1 LGADGNVGI
10 GTATP
15 SEKLTIVGS
24 IGLREGALWQP
35 VYPSDDGLVLY
46 LPFSE
51 GTGTIAH
58 DKSPYGN
65 DGTIYGATW
74 TNGKYGKALSFDG
87 VDDYVDTADID
98 LDYVTVSAWINV
110 STYQTNWRVIV
121 SKGWISYSFGSVYLI
136 SIEDKGLSFG
146 VRTSGGSTLSA
157 TTWVVPI
164 LNTWVHVVGT
174 YDGSTVKLYVNGVLR
189 ASQPGSGVLNKNNY
203 RWMIGRDPIPGQAR
217 YFNGLIDEVRIYN
230 RALSEEEIRAHY
242 LQGLQSHGYVMADYF
257 KIINTSAQELLRVTP
272 TGNVGIATTTPPYKL
287 TVNGD
292 LYVSATSTLGSAT
305 STPVIFGG
313 YVQSNIIP
321 YFDNQYTLGLSNYRW
336 ANIFAATGTFGG
348 TITIGTNTIQGSA
361 TTTLFTTGN
370 ANQLVLGVNGNV
382 GIGEPLPSQKLTVS
396 GGILATGNLT
406 IQGLTN
412 LATTTIS
419 TQLSV
424 PLITS
429 PSVLTISPSGNATT
443 TITGP
448 VILASQTGNVG
459 IGTTAPSQRL
469 TVAGNI
475 GIQAGANAFVGTL
488 DNYALSLRT
497 NNTDRIF
504 ITNTGNVGIG
514 TTGPSEK
521 LTVIGNIR
529 HTGSI
534 IGGTTY
540 SFTWMRMP
548 SEDPNGNM
556 LALGA
561 GGTTILGSGESA
573 DAVAP
578 NFNATDEVLI
588 LSSDSAIRFITNLQN
603 GWSSRVDAMTITF
616 SGNVG
621 IGTTGPSEKL
631 TVIGNIRHTGSI
643 IGGTTYSFTW
653 MRMPS
658 EDPNGNMLALGAGGT
673 TILGSGESADA
684 VAPNFNATDE
694 VLILSS
700 DSAIRFITN
709 LQNGWSSRVD
719 AMTITFSGNV
729 GIGTTSP
736 SQKLTV
742 AGNIGIQ
749 AGANAFI
756 GTLDNYALSLRTNNA
771 DRVFI
776 TNTGNVGIGTTVPSE
791 KLHISGGGIL
801 LDNNYALKW
810 KDSTGNIKNVLWM
823 DSSNAVYLRGSDS
836 NNLILQN
843 GSYWDVIIGGL
854 NPTDARIVVEGGAG
868 HGGTADAGEILFQT
882 TNAAG
887 SGLVTR
893 LFIDAYADSGL
904 GQIISY
910 EPLTVQRSAYLATVS
925 GNVGIGTTAP
935 SSRLTIAAGA
945 TNGEF
950 AIGNFNAKVVD
961 DMEDVTDWSSSD
973 GTYTP
978 ISLESTNVKV
988 GNYALKISTTVS
1000 NSNGDTVTKTISNE
1014 NWSSYGKL
1022 GFWIKASYTTTST
1035 DATTSQ
1041 IISIQFHDTGGNTQ
1055 THAITIQ
1062 EFDQW
1067 QYEEWDISGV
1077 ASGDK
1082 DVVDWIRFRID
1093 NDYGSPV
1100 FYIDQIRLYS
1110 STERTG
1116 EIFVDKSGSL
1126 VIMGRNTTEIY
1137 APNSS
1142 SGQLPGLKVGPAVTE
1157 VNQPLSVNVG
1167 GDVGLSYDLV
1177 FLNTGLSS
1185 ITSEGG
1191 LQILAGAPYR
1201 IANLTL
1207 GTQYNPGA
1215 RDSGTSSGSNTA
1227 TTLNDTSKSWATST
1241 WVGGAVRITAGTG
1254 AGQVRAICANT
1265 PTQITV
1271 CDPWTT
1277 IPDTTSKYEIIGMP
1291 TGGDV
1296 IVDIGGAN
1304 FASGGFKIFGA
1315 DEGGAVFR
1323 VSPTGDVEI
1332 GSSGGWGEG
1341 KLIVK
1346 GGIILR
1352 GGNLQANKLSAPTGL
1367 NSTTQNSG
1375 GSLSGAVATYYY
1387 KVTAINDDGTETT
1400 PSATRAQSLTPL
1412 SAPTPSLTVNTTGT
1426 TYYAYRVAVY
1436 TSNGTSTPSTAVT
1449 TDIGADPPNNTISWS
1464 AVSGASGYILYR
1476 QKATTTADWEW
1487 IDVGTATSYNDT
1499 SGTWPAT
1506 TTLPTV
1512 NNART
1517 NTNII
1522 TLSWNVVPGAKGYKV
1537 YRGTDDVWGNAD
1549 DRLVDN
1555 GVIFTNQVVD
1565 DGVGDSSGQV
1575 SPPTTNTTGGDLTIQ
1590 GYITMANSTYQTL
1603 VTRVKAGP
1611 PTEADANGALV
1622 VDSADGRFYFRYG
1635 DTWHYVAQTAGF
1647 EIPANE
1653 IYDPITGQLISEG
1666 DFVLGWINEIKSDSA
1681 RHGLWVRFDT
1691 VKDKIFSEFK
1701 EKIKN
1706 EFKFSIDDSGYLV
1719 VEKIKAKEI
1728 KAEKICLD
1736 DICITKEE
1744 LRQLLESRNKEVGS
1758 MNGGESGGTDQES
1771 IINNSIPTES
1781 TPTAP
1786 TTESPSST
1794 NETNL

>member
-1 LGADGNVGI
+1 
-10 GTATP
+10 
-15 SEKLTIVGS
+15 
-24 IGLREGALWQP
+24 
-35 VYPSDDGLVLY
+35 
-46 LPFSE
+46 
-51 GTGTIAH
+51 
-58 DKSPYGN
+58 
-65 DGTIYGATW
+65 
-74 TNGKYGKALSFDG
+74 
-87 VDDYVDTADID
+87 
-98 LDYVTVSAWINV
+98 
-110 STYQTNWRVIV
+110 
-121 SKGWISYSFGSVYLI
+121 
-136 SIEDKGLSFG
+136 
-146 VRTSGGSTLSA
+146 
-157 TTWVVPI
+157 
-164 LNTWVHVVGT
+164 
-174 YDGSTVKLYVNGVLR
+174 
-189 ASQPGSGVLNKNNY
+189 
-203 RWMIGRDPIPGQAR
+203 
-217 YFNGLIDEVRIYN
+217 
-230 RALSEEEIRAHY
+230 
-242 LQGLQSHGYVMADYF
+242 
-257 KIINTSAQELLRVTP
+257 
-272 TGNVGIATTTPPYKL
+272 
-287 TVNGD
+287 
-292 LYVSATSTLGSAT
+292 
-305 STPVIFGG
+305 
-313 YVQSNIIP
+313 
-321 YFDNQYTLGLSNYRW
+321 
-336 ANIFAATGTFGG
+336 
-348 TITIGTNTIQGSA
+348 
-361 TTTLFTTGN
+361 
-370 ANQLVLGVNGNV
+370 
-382 GIGEPLPSQKLTVS
+382 
-396 GGILATGNLT
+396 
-406 IQGLTN
+406 
-412 LATTTIS
+412 
-419 TQLSV
+419 
-424 PLITS
+424 
-429 PSVLTISPSGNATT
+429 
-443 TITGP
+443 
-448 VILASQTGNVG
+448 
-459 IGTTAPSQRL
+459 
-469 TVAGNI
+469 
-475 GIQAGANAFVGTL
+475 L

-497 NNTDRIF
+497 YNT
-504 ITNTGNVGIG
+504 
-514 TTGPSEK
+514 
-521 LTVIGNIR
+521 
-529 HTGSI
+529 
-534 IGGTTY
+534 
-540 SFTWMRMP
+540 
-548 SEDPNGNM
+548 
-556 LALGA
+556 
-561 GGTTILGSGESA
+561 
-573 DAVAP
+573 
-578 NFNATDEVLI
+578 
-588 LSSDSAIRFITNLQN
+588 
-603 GWSSRVDAMTITF
+603 
-616 SGNVG
+616 
-621 IGTTGPSEKL
+621 
-631 TVIGNIRHTGSI
+631 
-643 IGGTTYSFTW
+643 
-653 MRMPS
+653 
-658 EDPNGNMLALGAGGT
+658 
-673 TILGSGESADA
+673 
-684 VAPNFNATDE
+684 
-694 VLILSS
+694 
-700 DSAIRFITN
+700 
-709 LQNGWSSRVD
+709 
-719 AMTITFSGNV
+719 
-729 GIGTTSP
+729 
-736 SQKLTV
+736 
-742 AGNIGIQ
+742 
-749 AGANAFI
+749 
-756 GTLDNYALSLRTNNA
+756 

-776 TNTGNVGIGTTVPSE
+776 TNTGNVGIGTTAPGAKLHINSAGASSVETRLTTSGQPSNPVVQLVAKYSDTPAEFGLSGYFGFLRVDGSLGIGTWYSHPLIFGTNNLERMRIDQNGNVGIGTTTPSSLLELYKTDASPILTITSATSTTYSPQIAFRTGATPTTKFTLGVDISTGKLKIVPSSDITTSTGITIDSSGNVGIGTTSPLE
-791 KLHISGGGIL
+791 KLHISGGGLLLENNQAIKMKDTAGNIVSIL
-801 LDNNYALKW
+801 W
-810 KDSTGNIKNVLWM
+810 KDTNNIVHVSSGNVGSQSIFVEGYDVRLNASYADFISNDGYGWTELKPSAGLFIGGKGENLYWRTVNRIAFYKGNNLSLESPVADSTNI
-823 DSSNAVYLRGSDS
+823 LRNSPPLTFRGAIWNGSASVDQYAQIYHKMISASPTSTQLVFNIGGSD
-836 NNLILQN
+836 QM
-843 GSYWDVIIGGL
+843 VI
-854 NPTDARIVVEGGAG
+854 
-868 HGGTADAGEILFQT
+868 
-882 TNAAG
+882 TNA
-887 SGLVTR
+887 
-893 LFIDAYADSGL
+893 
-904 GQIISY
+904 
-910 EPLTVQRSAYLATVS
+910 

-961 DMEDVTDWSSSD
+961 DMEDISDWSSSD

-1000 NSNGDTVTKTISNE
+1000 NSNGDTVTKTFSPTE
-1014 NWSSYGKL
+1014 NWTAYGKL
-1022 GFWIKASYTTTST
+1022 SFWIKASYTTTST

-1077 ASGDK
+1077 ASGDR
-1082 DVVDWIRFRID
+1082 DAVDWIRFRID

-1142 SGQLPGLKVGPAVTE
+1142 SGQLPGLKVGPTVTE

-1207 GTQYNPGA
+1207 GTRYNPGA

-1227 TTLNDTSKSWATST
+1227 TTLNDTTKSWATST
-1241 WVGGAVRITAGTG
+1241 WVGGAIRITAGTG

-1271 CDPWTT
+1271 CDSWTT

-1436 TSNGTSTPSTAVT
+1436 TSNGTSTPSAAVT

-1522 TLSWNVVPGAKGYKV
+1522 TLTWNVVPGAKGYKV

-1590 GYITMANSTYQTL
+1590 GYITMASSTYQTL
-1603 VTRVKAGP
+1603 VTRVKAGA

-1691 VKDKIFSEFK
+1691 VKDKIFNEFK

-1758 MNGGESGGTDQES
+1758 MNGGESGSLIKNQ
-1771 IINNSIPTES
+1771 
-1781 TPTAP
+1781 
-1786 TTESPSST
+1786 
-1794 NETNL
+1794 

>member
-1 LGADGNVGI
+1 MTLGEWGGSARTLLADTSDILYFGRGGTFSELYFDIATAGAGYNLVWEYWNGTAWAPLTVTDGTSGFSADGWVTWTTPGDWATVAVGPDTTARYYVRVRTTTTPTTVATAYFSNIGGFQYAYGSIRGAFSDRERFRLDQYGQIVSYVSEGRTPFMAYRDEPRITALGGNGFYYGSQRNIDSASALYLDVARWSLDSIFYYDGTAFTDRTAALRQWGGSAYTLLADTDDIFYFGDNLKFSELYFDIGTAGAGYSLVWEYWNGTAWTSLNVSDGTKGFSKDGWVFWTAPADWTTATVNGVSKYWIRVRTTTAPTTVATAVFADISGFSGYFARFYDQNYEKLRVDYLGQLYTAGVIYPGSSAEGGTIQTSNYIAGTATGIGI
-10 GTATP
+10 GTTAP
-15 SEKLTIVGS
+15 S
-24 IGLREGALWQP
+24 
-35 VYPSDDGLVLY
+35 YPLHV
-46 LPFSE
+46 
-51 GTGTIAH
+51 
-58 DKSPYGN
+58 K
-65 DGTIYGATW
+65 
-74 TNGKYGKALSFDG
+74 
-87 VDDYVDTADID
+87 
-98 LDYVTVSAWINV
+98 
-110 STYQTNWRVIV
+110 
-121 SKGWISYSFGSVYLI
+121 
-136 SIEDKGLSFG
+136 
-146 VRTSGGSTLSA
+146 TSGST
-157 TTWVVPI
+157 
-164 LNTWVHVVGT
+164 N
-174 YDGSTVKLYVNGVLR
+174 VKIE
-189 ASQPGSGVLNKNNY
+189 GSGSGYADLRLKAGTDSSEWEIWTDATNNY
-203 RWMIGRDPIPGQAR
+203 LDF
-217 YFNGLIDEVRIYN
+217 YH
-230 RALSEEEIRAHY
+230 S
-242 LQGLQSHGYVMADYF
+242 
-257 KIINTSAQELLRVTP
+257 
-272 TGNVGIATTTPPYKL
+272 
-287 TVNGD
+287 
-292 LYVSATSTLGSAT
+292 GSKM
-305 STPVIFGG
+305 
-313 YVQSNIIP
+313 
-321 YFDNQYTLGLSNYRW
+321 
-336 ANIFAATGTFGG
+336 
-348 TITIGTNTIQGSA
+348 TI
-361 TTTLFTTGN
+361 
-370 ANQLVLGVNGNV
+370 
-382 GIGEPLPSQKLTVS
+382 
-396 GGILATGNLT
+396 
-406 IQGLTN
+406 LTN
-412 LATTTIS
+412 
-419 TQLSV
+419 
-424 PLITS
+424 
-429 PSVLTISPSGNATT
+429 
-443 TITGP
+443 
-448 VILASQTGNVG
+448 GNVG
-459 IGTTAPSQRL
+459 IGTTAPVSLLELYKTDASPIL
-469 TVAGNI
+469 T
-475 GIQAGANAFVGTL
+475 
-488 DNYALSLRT
+488 
-497 NNTDRIF
+497 
-504 ITNTGNVGIG
+504 ITAAT
-514 TTGPSEK
+514 S
-521 LTVIGNIR
+521 
-529 HTGSI
+529 
-534 IGGTTY
+534 TTY
-540 SFTWMRMP
+540 SPQIAFRT
-548 SEDPNGNM
+548 
-556 LALGA
+556 
-561 GGTTILGSGESA
+561 GTTPTTKFTLGVDISTGKLKI
-573 DAVAP
+573 VP
-578 NFNATDEVLI
+578 
-588 LSSDSAIRFITNLQN
+588 SSDISTSTGITID
-603 GWSSRVDAMTITF
+603 S

-621 IGTTGPSEKL
+621 IGTTAPTEKL
-631 TVIGNIRHTGSI
+631 
-643 IGGTTYSFTW
+643 
-653 MRMPS
+653 
-658 EDPNGNMLALGAGGT
+658 D
-673 TILGSGESADA
+673 
-684 VAPNFNATDE
+684 
-694 VLILSS
+694 
-700 DSAIRFITN
+700 
-709 LQNGWSSRVD
+709 
-719 AMTITFSGNV
+719 
-729 GIGTTSP
+729 
-736 SQKLTV
+736 V
-742 AGNIGIQ
+742 AGNIKLRGNLLADTDNVRALGTASARFTAGYIVSLYSSSITSRALDINTGGTGGRQ
-749 AGANAFI
+749 YGTRFILDANGANPLQILSQLADSTN
-756 GTLDNYALSLRTNNA
+756 TLRNA
-771 DRVFI
+771 D
-776 TNTGNVGIGTTVPSE
+776 
-791 KLHISGGGIL
+791 IL
-801 LDNNYALKW
+801 LRGAYWSGSASIDLDW
-810 KDSTGNIKNVLWM
+810 
-823 DSSNAVYLRGSDS
+823 YLRNTVFSTTAPRSRLSFVAPGGSEPM
-836 NNLILQN
+836 
-843 GSYWDVIIGGL
+843 VIRE
-854 NPTDARIVVEGGAG
+854 D
-868 HGGTADAGEILFQT
+868 
-882 TNAAG
+882 
-887 SGLVTR
+887 
-893 LFIDAYADSGL
+893 
-904 GQIISY
+904 
-910 EPLTVQRSAYLATVS
+910 

-945 TNGEF
+945 VNGEF
-950 AIGNFNAKVVD
+950 AIGDFNAKVVD
-961 DMEDVTDWSSSD
+961 DMEDVSDWSSSD

-1022 GFWIKASYTTTST
+1022 GFWIRASYTTTST

-1055 THAITIQ
+1055 TRAITIK

-1077 ASGDK
+1077 ASTDR
-1082 DVVDWIRFRID
+1082 DAVDWIGFRID

-1157 VNQPLSVNVG
+1157 INQPLSVNVG

-1185 ITSEGG
+1185 ITSEGS

-1207 GTQYNPGA
+1207 GTRYNPGA

-1227 TTLNDTSKSWATST
+1227 TTLNDTTKSWATST
-1241 WVGGAVRITAGTG
+1241 WVGGAIRITAGTG

-1449 TDIGADPPNNTISWS
+1449 TNIGADPPNNTISWS

-1487 IDVGTATSYNDT
+1487 IDMGTSTSYNDT

-1506 TTLPTV
+1506 TTLPTA

-1603 VTRVKAGP
+1603 VTRVKAGA
-1611 PTEADANGALV
+1611 PTESDANGALV

-1758 MNGGESGGTDQES
+1758 MNGGESGGTNQES
-1771 IINNSIPTES
+1771 IINNSTPTES
-1781 TPTAP
+1781 TPTEP

>member
-1 LGADGNVGI
+1 LEARPPQIKEVEKEVERKVVVQPVKEVEKITEFIPSEELAKIKSQLAIFGEITKKIQPTPPYTTAPTSPIYIQQGIQGGAGIFASLAAESAAFRTLGVGASVTLGSDSRDKLTVNSVSQFNAPITVGQNALTIDTSGNIKTQGSAEIAGNLITQGLTEFKSPFTLTSTSTPQLSIRYDELNKLDISVFSTGAVNVSSTATTTLFAAGNQNQFVLGSNGNVGI
-10 GTATP
+10 G
-15 SEKLTIVGS
+15 
-24 IGLREGALWQP
+24 
-35 VYPSDDGLVLY
+35 
-46 LPFSE
+46 
-51 GTGTIAH
+51 
-58 DKSPYGN
+58 
-65 DGTIYGATW
+65 
-74 TNGKYGKALSFDG
+74 
-87 VDDYVDTADID
+87 
-98 LDYVTVSAWINV
+98 
-110 STYQTNWRVIV
+110 
-121 SKGWISYSFGSVYLI
+121 
-136 SIEDKGLSFG
+136 
-146 VRTSGGSTLSA
+146 
-157 TTWVVPI
+157 
-164 LNTWVHVVGT
+164 
-174 YDGSTVKLYVNGVLR
+174 
-189 ASQPGSGVLNKNNY
+189 
-203 RWMIGRDPIPGQAR
+203 
-217 YFNGLIDEVRIYN
+217 
-230 RALSEEEIRAHY
+230 
-242 LQGLQSHGYVMADYF
+242 
-257 KIINTSAQELLRVTP
+257 
-272 TGNVGIATTTPPYKL
+272 TTTPPYKL

-348 TITIGTNTIQGSA
+348 TIIIGTNTIEGTA
-361 TTTLFTTGN
+361 TTTLFTSGN
-370 ANQLVLGVNGNV
+370 ANQLVLGANGNV
-382 GIGEPLPSQKLTVS
+382 GIGTAEPAYKLDIAVGDVRITGSQWP
-396 GGILATGNLT
+396 GILIESVNGAGGDSSITLAGNQSDNGVVGYLVGANKAGGTIDDIARIYFWRIGANDAGEIGFLTQPTGGT
-406 IQGLTN
+406 VTERMR
-412 LATTTIS
+412 
-419 TQLSV
+419 
-424 PLITS
+424 ITS
-429 PSVLTISPSGNATT
+429 I
-443 TITGP
+443 
-448 VILASQTGNVG
+448 GNVG
-459 IGTTAPSQRL
+459 IGTTAPVSLLELYKTNASPILTITSATSTTYSPQIAFRTGTTPTTKFTLGVDISTGKLKIVPSSDISTSTGITIDSSGNVGIGTTAPGAKLDVAGTVRLGAPNYDSWFPYTDNNVYITGENIIFRKGSAGGWGEVARIVTSSGNVGIGTTEPSYKL
-469 TVAGNI
+469 TVSGGDI
-475 GIQAGANAFVGTL
+475 YG
-488 DNYALSLRT
+488 S
-497 NNTDRIF
+497 NNLYIA
-504 ITNTGNVGIG
+504 GNVGIG

-603 GWSSRVDAMTITF
+603 GWSSRVDAMTIT
-616 SGNVG
+616 S
-621 IGTTGPSEKL
+621 
-631 TVIGNIRHTGSI
+631 
-643 IGGTTYSFTW
+643 
-653 MRMPS
+653 
-658 EDPNGNMLALGAGGT
+658 
-673 TILGSGESADA
+673 
-684 VAPNFNATDE
+684 
-694 VLILSS
+694 
-700 DSAIRFITN
+700 
-709 LQNGWSSRVD
+709 
-719 AMTITFSGNV
+719 SGNV

-1077 ASGDK
+1077 ASGDR
-1082 DVVDWIRFRID
+1082 DAVDWIRFRID

-1207 GTQYNPGA
+1207 GTRYNPGA
-1215 RDSGTSSGSNTA
+1215 KDSGTSSGSNTA

-1241 WVGGAVRITAGTG
+1241 WVGGAIRITAGTG

-1436 TSNGTSTPSTAVT
+1436 TSNGTSTPSNSVT

-1487 IDVGTATSYNDT
+1487 IDMGTSTSYTDT
-1499 SGTWPAT
+1499 LSTWPAT

-1522 TLSWNVVPGAKGYKV
+1522 TLTWNVVPGAKGYKV

-1590 GYITMANSTYQTL
+1590 GYITMASSTYQTL
-1603 VTRVKAGP
+1603 VTRVKAGA

-1691 VKDKIFSEFK
+1691 VKDKIFNEFK

-1728 KAEKICLD
+1728 KVEKICLD

-1758 MNGGESGGTDQES
+1758 MNGGGGERGGTNQES
-1771 IINNSIPTES
+1771 IINNSTPTES
-1781 TPTAP
+1781 TPPEP
-1786 TTESPSST
+1786 TTEFPSST